1 MSLCCAL
8 TTRQCRICIRWT
20 KLLQHLRGKGCSLA
34 EKGSRGCNAQELH
47 YPLPSTTLWG
57 GGGGK
62 TRQEKMI
69 MGEHVMGILNNWY
82 LSHVLVYSFKH
93 TCGEQS
99 FTCYKLQAT
108 DKSPFMSLQ
117 SIALLL
123 KKKKHKRKAIH
134 NQQHFSRAGWHR
146 KVSKADM

>member
-1 MSLCCAL
+1 MSLRCAQ
-8 TTRQCRICIRWT
+8 TTRQCHICIRWI
-20 KLLQHLRGKGCSLA
+20 KLLQHLIGRGCSLA
-34 EKGSRGCNAQELH
+34 GKGSRGCNAQELH
-47 YPLPSTTLWG
+47 YPLPSTTLQLRKKKD
-57 GGGGK
+57 GK

-69 MGEHVMGILNNWY
+69 LAEHVMGILNNWY

-117 SIALLL
+117 STALIL
-123 KKKKHKRKAIH
+123 KKAQKKSHP
-134 NQQHFSRAGWHR
+134 
-146 KVSKADM
+146 